1 MSSKFLEINSGQNTP
16 PTRFE
21 IIEVEKDN
29 FMLKT
34 KDSHVGLL
42 GTLQEWLQSNILM
55 GESSYSLMLW
65 ERSSSMIKEAYNA
78 DDLLITGEGKL
89 MHWSVSQKKVTKDYG
104 DIMNGFICQ
113 MV

>member
-1 MSSKFLEINSGQNTP
+1 MTGKYLEIGSCQNSP

-21 IIEVEKDN
+21 LVEVEKDN
-29 FMLKT
+29 FMLKA
-34 KDSHVGLL
+34 KDSHVALL
-42 GTLQEWLQSNILM
+42 GTLQEWLQSNILL
-55 GESSYSLMLW
+55 GESGYSNMLW
-65 ERSSSMIKEAYNA
+65 ERSSSMIKEAYKA

-104 DIMNGFICQ
+104 GIMDGYICT